1 MRTAEQ
7 AMSDYQFYK
16 SRGICP
22 KCGKEKAATGRV
34 FCLNCRD
41 KESVLNIA
49 RWDSMTEEQKEQ
61 VRSRARQSGRVL
73 YKQRK
78 AAGLCV
84 RCGKPAEKGHVH
96 CYECRIKHNN
106 RIRRDRNRK
115 ANAKAPGTCSWCSN
129 PVKPGFKLCE
139 AHYNRQAE
147 ILKRAR
153 SSSAVKESV
162 AVLWKM
168 IKMPRRKELTK

>member
-7 AMSDYQFYK
+7 AMSDYQFFK
-16 SRGICP
+16 SHGICP
-22 KCGKEKAATGRV
+22 NCGKEKAAPGRV
-34 FCLNCRD
+34 CCLNCLD
-41 KESVLNIA
+41 KQNIRRLV

-61 VRSRARQSGRVL
+61 VRSRVRQSGKAL

-84 RCGKPAEKGHVH
+84 RCGKPAQKGYVR
-96 CYECRIKHNN
+96 CYECNIKNTN
-106 RIRRDRNRK
+106 CTRRRRNRK
-115 ANAKAPGTCSWCSN
+115 LSAKAPGICYWCSN
-129 PVKPGFKLCE
+129 PVKPGFKLCQ
-139 AHYNRQAE
+139 AHYNRQVE
-147 ILKRAR
+147 ILNRAR

-168 IKMPRRKELTK
+168 IKMPQRN